1 MHLVGGFR
9 EKHLIHDDRN
19 HIHALRLI
27 TGQ

>member
-1 MHLVGGFR
+1 MNLVDGFR
-9 EKHLIHDDRN
+9 EKRLAHDDRN